1 MKHSWYELLNNY
13 KDNHKDNDNE
23 DLNMIIKKVD
33 DKRAELNE
41 FCEIYPKRENL
52 FKCFNYFEIQ
62 DLKVVIIGQ
71 DPYHGPNQ
79 ATGLCFAVE
88 CKNKIP
94 PSLKNISNELYNDL
108 NIKLDDF
115 TLENW
120 AKQGVLLMNC
130 AFSVI
135 QGKPGSQMKIWN
147 NFTNYIIS
155 ELNKLDNVIFVAW
168 GAFAYEKF
176 KNIDS
181 SKHHLIISSHPSPLS
196 CFKQFK
202 EFPAFK
208 GSKPFSKIN
217 NKLIEYNK
225 PIINW

>member
-13 KDNHKDNDNE
+13 KHNDNDNN
-23 DLNMIIKKVD
+23 DLNMIIKNVD

-108 NIKLDDF
+108 NIKLEDF
-115 TLENW
+115 TLESW
-120 AKQGVLLMNC
+120 AKQGVLLMNS

-155 ELNKLDNVIFVAW
+155 ELNKLDNIIFVAW

>member
-1 MKHSWYELLNNY
+1 MNNY
-13 KDNHKDNDNE
+13 NFNNE
-23 DLNMIIKKVD
+23 DLNMIIEKVEI
-33 DKRAELNE
+33 KREELKDE
-41 FCEIYPKRENL
+41 CEIYPKRENI
-52 FKCFNYFEIQ
+52 FKCFNYFEMENI
-62 DLKVVIIGQ
+62 KVVIIGQ

-79 ATGLCFAVE
+79 ATGLCFAIE
-88 CKNKIP
+88 SNNKIP

-108 NIKLDDF
+108 NIKLEDF

-120 AKQGVLLMNC
+120 AKQGVLLMNS

-135 QGKPGSQMKIWN
+135 QGKPSSQIKIWN
-147 NFTNYIIS
+147 NFTNYIIN
-155 ELNKLDNVIFVAW
+155 ELNKLDNIIFVAW

-176 KNIDS
+176 KNIDTL
-181 SKHHLIISSHPSPLS
+181 KHHLIVSSHPSPLS

-208 GSKPFSKIN
+208 GSKPFGQIN

-225 PIINW
+225 SIINW

>member
-1 MKHSWYELLNNY
+1 MKESWSKLLNDYNGY
-13 KDNHKDNDNE
+13 NNE
-23 DLNMIIKKVD
+23 DLNMLIKKVES
-33 DKRAELNE
+33 KREELKDN
-41 FCEIYPKRENL
+41 CEIYPKRENL
-52 FKCFNYFEIQ
+52 FKCFDYFEIQ

-88 CKNKIP
+88 NNPKIP

-115 TLENW
+115 TLDHW

-155 ELNKLDNVIFVAW
+155 QLNKLDNIIFVAW

-181 SKHHLIISSHPSPLS
+181 SKHHLIVSSHPSPLS
-196 CFKQFK
+196 YFKPFK
-202 EFPAFK
+202 EFPPFK

-225 PIINW
+225 SIINW